1 METTYHDRVFDNNF
15 KIATTS
21 SANFVIAFAGL
32 PPGNGHIMLELVKP
46 ATLYVRPGSI
56 MFELAVQSNA
66 ATVH

>member
-21 SANFVIAFAGL
+21 SANFVPGFAGL
-32 PPGNGHIMLELVKP
+32 PPGNGHIMFEVVKP

-56 MFELAVQSNA
+56 IFELAVQSSA
-66 ATVH
+66 ETVH